1 MNLTNFLKQTDALT
15 AQYSTEQLIAFI
27 HDIGR
32 VLPENRREEFLG
44 MLKAVGNKAGKVPD
58 RDKAGEIDF
67 DEMYGRVRDNLRS
80 IDSQEVTL
88 TAILN
93 EEYDDWYSDSGE
105 EFYYEDNSGI
115 SDMLDEACSF
125 VHTCIDR
132 GRYKEGFKVGNQM
145 LTMEI
150 LCDNE
155 YDSIEISLGD
165 MVHYKL
171 LERDLKQ
178 VILDIIYCAYCA
190 VPAAKRP
197 EILYGVFQNAKRD
210 EITLEAIMQHGDE
223 ELPALEEFMPLWIT
237 YLGDKTGHIAD
248 RLISEAVGLLNN
260 VSLEVRY
267 AEKYAAVHPGLYLN
281 ILENGKF
288 AKANDMVSIG
298 IKAMKAIPKK
308 YISRSRAALKTA
320 EYVVAADGN
329 LPLLEKCYF
338 AAYESD
344 TSALNYLRVL
354 LNGCENEKKREG
366 LQKIL
371 LKFSERKSGDSFS
384 VYEGSYLYSEREEN
398 RPDSNMVL
406 LLRFLDGQF
415 ADVLDK
421 GLNKSEALGWTGTF
435 MKQGIALYLL
445 YLHEGQWSGKGIAA
459 MAEIA
464 KRAMRFSAEEY
475 RKGTLGLEGTGENDL
490 FCQLFLKWKSMMQM
504 ESDVRSRAGKR
515 ITALLEKRIEGI
527 MNANRRNYYGE
538 CAAYIAALG
547 EVRESMGE
555 TGAKQRLMNS
565 YRDKYSRRSAF
576 REEMRHYG
584 WTDTKRK

>member
-248 RLISEAVGLLNN
+248 RLILEAVGLLNN

-415 ADVLDK
+415 SDVLDK

-459 MAEIA
+459 MTEIA

>member
-155 YDSIEISLGD
+155 YDNIECSLGD

-354 LNGCENEKKREG
+354 LNGSENEKKREG